1 MRKFKPRAT
10 KLAKRLRN
18 GPTEAERKLW
28 NQLSRRQLDG
38 CKFSRQM
45 PVGPYVCDFLCREH
59 KLVVEVDGG
68 QHCDNRMDATRTA
81 NLEALGFRVVR
92 FWNNDVLDN
101 IEGVLA
107 VIATVIGDC
116 PPPSPSREREGVRA
130 DAQEPLPSRK
140 REGIEG
146 WAIK

>member
-10 KLAKRLRN
+10 KLAKRLRA

-28 NQLSRRQLDG
+28 QQLSRRRLAG

-68 QHCDNRMDATRTA
+68 QHCDNPMDATRTA
-81 NLEALGFRVVR
+81 DLESLGFRVIR
-92 FWNNDVLDN
+92 FWNNDVLEN
-101 IEGVLA
+101 MEAVLA
-107 VIATVIGDC
+107 AIANVIGER
-116 PPPSPSREREGVRA
+116 PPPSPSRLREGARA
-130 DAQEPLPSRK
+130 GSREPLPSRK

-146 WAIK
+146 WALK